1 MITRLKPPPLNGCL
15 TRLFSSSC
23 HVDSASTSAQQPSQ
37 NAVFDREMKRK
48 QRDWAVR
55 QPDFKAAQYL
65 KEEVGWR
72 VADKVFDVKKFNP
85 LVLDIGCGMGHI
97 TPHLIKENVEKI
109 IQVDLSGG
117 MVQSSAGCDD
127 SEVIVERRTVDEE
140 TLDEF
145 HENQFDLLLTSMS
158 AHWINQL
165 PQWMKKCNEILKPD
179 CPFIGSMLAEDTLY
193 ELRCSLQLAELER
206 LGGVSSHISPFVRS
220 QDIGGLLSSAG
231 FDMITLD
238 SDEIEVGYPN
248 MFALMYDLQLMAE
261 SHCTYRRNRTIRRD
275 VLMAAEA
282 IYQAMYSKDGKY
294 PATFKIVSFIGWKPG
309 PNMPKPA
316 KRGSQTVSLKD
327 IGKMVED
334 PEMMKKMSEQSSGKK
349 NDS

>member
-1 MITRLKPPPLNGCL
+1 MITRLKPPSSGFH
-15 TRLFSSSC
+15 RLFSSC
-23 HVDSASTSAQQPSQ
+23 HVDSAGTSSQTAPSL

-48 QRDWAVR
+48 QRNWAVR
-55 QPDFKAAQYL
+55 QPDFQAAQYL
-65 KEEVGWR
+65 KEEIGWR
-72 VADKVFDVKKFNP
+72 VADKVFDLTKFNP
-85 LVLDIGCGMGHI
+85 LVLDIGCGVGYI
-97 TPHLIKENVEKI
+97 TPHLIKENVGKI
-109 IQVDLSGG
+109 IQIDISGG
-117 MVQSSAGCDD
+117 MVQSSASCDD
-127 SEVIVERRTVDEE
+127 SEVIVERRNVDEE
-140 TLDEF
+140 TLDGF
-145 HENQFDLLLTSMS
+145 NPNQFDLLLTSMS

-165 PQWMKKCNEILKPD
+165 PQWMKKCHEILKPD

-220 QDIGGLLSSAG
+220 QDVGSLLSSAG

-282 IYQAMYSKDGKY
+282 IYQTMYSKDGKY

-309 PNMPKPA
+309 PNMPKAA

-327 IGKMVED
+327 IGKIVED
-334 PEMMKKMSEQSSGKK
+334 PEMMKKMSEDNLGKK

>member
-1 MITRLKPPPLNGCL
+1 MILRNPRG
-15 TRLFSSSC
+15 FSSFRWLSNC
-23 HVDSASTSAQQPSQ
+23 NVESASGSFQTAPAQ

-72 VADKVFDVKKFNP
+72 VADKVFDLTKFNP
-85 LVLDIGCGMGHI
+85 LVLDIGCGIGHI
-97 TPHLIKENVEKI
+97 TPHLIKENVGKI
-109 IQVDLSGG
+109 IQVDMSGG
-117 MVQSSAGCDD
+117 MVQSSSSCDD
-127 SEVIVERRTVDEE
+127 EEVIVERRTVDEE
-140 TLDEF
+140 TLDGF
-145 HENQFDLLLTSMS
+145 SENQFDLLLTSMS

-165 PQWMKKCNEILKPD
+165 PQWMKKCHEILKPD

-206 LGGVSSHISPFVRS
+206 IGGVSSHISPFVRS
-220 QDIGGLLSSAG
+220 QDVGGLLSSAG

-248 MFALMYDLQLMAE
+248 MFSLMYDLQLMAE
-261 SHCTYRRNRTIRRD
+261 SHCTYRRNRTLRKD
-275 VLMAAEA
+275 VLVAAEA
-282 IYQAMYSKDGKY
+282 IYQSMYAKDGKY

-309 PNMPKPA
+309 PNMPKAA

-327 IGKMVED
+327 IGKIVED
-334 PEMMKKMSEQSSGKK
+334 PEMMKKMSEASDGDRKGK
-349 NDS
+349 

>member
-1 MITRLKPPPLNGCL
+1 MIIRLKPCGFPFR
-15 TRLFSSSC
+15 RLFSSC
-23 HVDSASTSAQQPSQ
+23 HVDSAGTSSQSAPAQ
-37 NAVFDREMKRK
+37 NAVFDREMKRM

-55 QPDFKAAQYL
+55 QPDFQAAQYL
-65 KEEVGWR
+65 KEEIGWR
-72 VADKVFDVKKFNP
+72 VADKVFDLTKFNP
-85 LVLDIGCGMGHI
+85 LVLDIGCGVGNI
-97 TPHLIKENVEKI
+97 TPHLIKENVGKI
-109 IQVDLSGG
+109 IQIDMSGG
-117 MVQSSAGCDD
+117 MVQSSAACDD
-127 SEVIVERRTVDEE
+127 SEVIVERRHVDEE
-140 TLDEF
+140 TLDGF

-220 QDIGGLLSSAG
+220 QDVGGLLSSAG

-282 IYQAMYSKDGKY
+282 IYQSMYSKDGKY
-294 PATFKIVSFIGWKPG
+294 PATFKIVSFIGWKKG
-309 PNMPKPA
+309 PNMPKAA

-334 PEMMKKMSEQSSGKK
+334 PEMMKKMSEDNVGKK
-349 NDS
+349 KD

>member
-1 MITRLKPPPLNGCL
+1 MISRLRPKIANSNFRRFLSN
-15 TRLFSSSC
+15 C
-23 HVDSASTSAQQPSQ
+23 HVDASTSTVPEH
-37 NAVFDREMKRK
+37 NLVFDRETKRK

-55 QPDFKAAQYL
+55 QPDFSAAQYL
-65 KEEVGWR
+65 KEEIGWR
-72 VADKVFDVKKFNP
+72 VADKVFDLTKFNP
-85 LVLDIGCGMGHI
+85 LVLDIGCGAGHI
-97 TPHLIKENVEKI
+97 TPHLIKENVGKI

-117 MVQSSAGCDD
+117 MTQSSAGCDD
-127 SEVIVERRTVDEE
+127 TDVIVERRCVDEE
-140 TLDEF
+140 TLDGF
-145 HENQFDLLLTSMS
+145 HEDQFDLLLTSMS

-165 PQWMKKCNEILKPD
+165 PQWFKKCHQILKPD

-206 LGGVSSHISPFVRS
+206 LGGVSSHISPFVRT
-220 QDIGGLLSSAG
+220 QDVGGLLSAAG

-238 SDEIEVGYPN
+238 SDEIQVGYPN
-248 MFALMYDLQLMAE
+248 MFALMYDLQLMGE

-294 PATFKIVSFIGWKPG
+294 PASFKIVSFIGWKPG

-316 KRGSQTVSLKD
+316 KRGSQSVSLKD
-327 IGKMVED
+327 IGKIVED
-334 PEMMKKMSEQSSGKK
+334 PEMMKKMSESVKK
-349 NDS
+349 SDKNEEK